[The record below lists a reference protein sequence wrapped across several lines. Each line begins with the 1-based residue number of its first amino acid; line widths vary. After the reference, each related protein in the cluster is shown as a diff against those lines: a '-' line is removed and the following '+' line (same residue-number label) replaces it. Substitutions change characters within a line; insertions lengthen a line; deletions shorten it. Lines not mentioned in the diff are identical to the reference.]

1 MKALVLFQRDG
12 LPQVVDNYPEPQP
25 SNDQQ
30 IVINITAA
38 AIKHLD
44 KSQASGK
51 HYSTE
56 NDLSKAKIP
65 GGDGVGILENGD
77 RVYALGSSMMAEKA
91 VVDKNKI
98 IKIPQLL
105 DDATAAAL
113 PNAVAG
119 SAMAMLFRGGLQKGD
134 TVLINGAT
142 SFTGKI
148 AIQLAK
154 HYGAGTI
161 IATGRNPESL
171 KELEGLGANIV
182 ISTSQDDESF
192 CGQLKEIHQQ
202 KNINIVVDYLWGHT
216 AELILSSV
224 KGDGNFSNPLK
235 FVSVGS
241 ITGEN
246 IQLSSQ
252 ILRSTDIQI
261 CGSGLGSWTKEEMKQ
276 LITKII
282 PEVFELAAAKKIIAD
297 TEIIHINEVEKLWNN
312 NFPNGKRLVLTF

>member
-30 IVINITAA
+30 KVINITAA

-56 NDLSKAKIP
+56 NNLSKATIP

-91 VVDKNKI
+91 VVDKSKI

-105 DDATAAAL
+105 DYATAAAL
-113 PNAVAG
+113 PNAIAG

-171 KELEGLGANIV
+171 KALEELGADIV
-182 ISTSQDDESF
+182 ISANQDDKSF
-192 CGQLKEIHQQ
+192 CGQLKEIH
-202 KNINIVVDYLWGHT
+202 
-216 AELILSSV
+216 
-224 KGDGNFSNPLK
+224 
-235 FVSVGS
+235 
-241 ITGEN
+241 
-246 IQLSSQ
+246 
-252 ILRSTDIQI
+252 
-261 CGSGLGSWTKEEMKQ
+261 
-276 LITKII
+276 
-282 PEVFELAAAKKIIAD
+282 
-297 TEIIHINEVEKLWNN
+297 
-312 NFPNGKRLVLTF
+312 